1 MSDLLVSRR
10 ECGLLAAALG
20 ASLFTGGCVAAAG
33 GAVSG
38 GGSGAAAAIV
48 SFARTIGLGIVAN
61 ELTKVVDA
69 LSTQV
74 IAFYT
79 RNGITPP
86 VDVQADSSV
95 YSGRPS
101 PSTGPVYAVAM
112 SITEANTM
120 APVQP
125 QPILFAANGEFMNLV
140 PRAVRA
146 ISATKTGL
154 TALGVAD
161 ADVPYWTLPLNGSLS
176 GTKFDVSYKTAG
188 GRLEVSYNSR
198 TNKESVT
205 IMGLPARPSVTWSYD
220 VSTLA

>member
-1 MSDLLVSRR
+1 
-10 ECGLLAAALG
+10 
-20 ASLFTGGCVAAAG
+20 
-33 GAVSG
+33 
-38 GGSGAAAAIV
+38 
-48 SFARTIGLGIVAN
+48 
-61 ELTKVVDA
+61 
-69 LSTQV
+69 
-74 IAFYT
+74 
-79 RNGITPP
+79 
-86 VDVQADSSV
+86 
-95 YSGRPS
+95 
-101 PSTGPVYAVAM
+101 M
-112 SITEANTM
+112 SINEANTM

-220 VSTLA
+220 CLLYTSGTPAEERSDGLAGAGRSNSVAATTNPPPIE